1 MVRNRSFGVYRNA
14 LLSSVAIVFLLTGC
28 TNTKKPRGPGVTGSV
43 TGSVKRIRP
52 TTNTNRAQLPIKASP
67 LANNTTKLAKAFDA
81 NPANSQVALDYVY
94 SLRSLGMQQQ
104 AVNVLYRAYQANPRH
119 PVIASEYGRFL
130 LGSGK
135 TLQAQRVL
143 DRIDS
148 QSGPNWRTLSALGT
162 IEARNGSY
170 DKATNYFQQARKLAP
185 KQASVLNNLAL
196 SIALGGKPD
205 EAENLLRNADDSGRF
220 GARLRQNLALV
231 LALQGK
237 YDEAQDMA
245 TTDLPPAQAK
255 RNIAY
260 LKNMLSTTSPQD
272 GIELSDETRQP
283 VARATTRSMAG
294 DLSDGPATTASIGPP
309 MQLNPMAQKKP
320 AP

>member
-1 MVRNRSFGVYRNA
+1 MVRNRSFGFFTKV
-14 LLSSVAIVFLLTGC
+14 LLSSMAIIFLLAGC
-28 TNTKKPRGPGVTGSV
+28 TNSKKPRGPGVTGSL
-43 TGSVKRIRP
+43 KRISP
-52 TTNTNRAQLPIKASP
+52 AKHTTRAQLPLKTSP
-67 LANNTTKLAKAFDA
+67 LANKTTRLSKAFNK
-81 NPANSQVALDYVY
+81 NPANSEVAINYVY

-104 AVNVLYRAYQANPRH
+104 AVNVLYRAYQANPQH
-119 PVIASEYGRFL
+119 PVIASEYGRLL

-143 DRIDS
+143 NRIEKKAT
-148 QSGPNWRTLSALGT
+148 PNWHTLSALGT

-170 DKATNYFQQARKLAP
+170 EKATSYFQQARELAP
-185 KQASVLNNLAL
+185 KKASILNNLAL

-237 YDEAQDMA
+237 YDEAQAMA

-255 RNIAY
+255 KNIAY
-260 LKNMLSTTSPQD
+260 LKTMLSTTTSQD
-272 GIELSDETRQP
+272 GIELTDETTRP
-283 VARATTRSMAG
+283 VANTMAG
-294 DLSDGPATTASIGPP
+294 YLNDGPATTASIGAP
-309 MQLNPMAQKKP
+309 MQLDP
-320 AP
+320 ARQ